1 MHTHARRS
9 PATRLTL
16 DDVRLALRSQMEGCV
31 AIDVELVVDMG
42 VLPGTYCQE
51 PCHGG
56 GVASLDCG
64 EHSERRKRPKT
75 PDIFHCMQA
84 RAELER
90 DANCRE
96 AYTKHKIIAGVEE

>member
-75 PDIFHCMQA
+75 PDIFIACRQEPSSSEMLTA
-84 RAELER
+84 AKR
-90 DANCRE
+90 DIRSI
-96 AYTKHKIIAGVEE
+96 K